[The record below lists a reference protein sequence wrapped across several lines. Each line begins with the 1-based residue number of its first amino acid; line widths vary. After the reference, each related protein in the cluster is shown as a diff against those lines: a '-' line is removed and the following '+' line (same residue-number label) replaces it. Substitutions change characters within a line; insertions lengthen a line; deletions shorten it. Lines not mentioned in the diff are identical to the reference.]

1 MWNTS
6 SATGSKSLLN
16 TISKDGK
23 VMINNWDA
31 AYKLLNDGAEPL
43 SKNYPKF
50 RDKLDLFF
58 VDYEWVPLLV

>member
-1 MWNTS
+1 
-6 SATGSKSLLN
+6 
-16 TISKDGK
+16 
-23 VMINNWDA
+23 MINNWDA

-58 VDYEWVPLLV
+58 VDYEWVPLLI